1 MTHLDAC
8 AAPDSR
14 TEEVKGL
21 FFAVLLLRHTHS
33 VLCDLRSDK
42 CHITAHSSD
51 HKRKNFPL
59 QIQVVVTNIKKRT
72 CEN

>member
-1 MTHLDAC
+1 MTHLEAC
-8 AAPDSR
+8 TAVDSK

-21 FFAVLLLRHTHS
+21 FFAVLLLGHAHS

-51 HKRKNFPL
+51 YKRKHFPL
-59 QIQVVVTNIKKRT
+59 QIQVVVTNMTNKVT
-72 CEN
+72 A